1 MRYGHTSKELKII
14 DLALLRAIKYRD
26 QYDKVGR
33 FIPMSAIDKR
43 TKAIVQDIGKY
54 YELHE
59 EHKKIDFQV
68 FRSLFFTSWH
78 KAMKDSDIEYYN
90 KVLTS
95 MEKDVSE
102 EAKKNLINQLI
113 ELEFATQMANDLNLY
128 QTGEDI
134 DILHEVRQKLTRVE
148 TMLERSTQFEYSD
161 FGAIDEESTISHV
174 GYKWPLPVINE
185 HYRNILPGD
194 MYIIAARP
202 GKGKTTFLCQL
213 NAAMAEC
220 MANNKVIVW
229 FNNESR
235 RQRIMSRQIQSALR
249 VTNQEMRLMKEQGA
263 LEDAY
268 VKSMGRL
275 DRVRVYDIHGKNH
288 VYLMEILE
296 SIGIDNV
303 GAVICDMLDNVRF
316 PLQDGAREDQRLE
329 QMYQWYRELGVYYSC
344 PMFATSQISNEGAGL
359 LFPSENMLKD
369 SKTGKQG
376 ACDGIMMIGTSDDP
390 LRAQYRGL
398 SFPKEKHKLEAVEH
412 MRVEVVFD
420 SDRGVYV
427 SG

>member
-1 MRYGHTSKELKII
+1 ML
-14 DLALLRAIKYRD
+14 DLALLRAIKYRE
-26 QYDKVGR
+26 QYEKVGR
-33 FIPMSAIDKR
+33 FIPLSAIDKR
-43 TKAIVQDIGKY
+43 TKAIVQDIKKY

-59 EHKKIDFQV
+59 EHKKIDFAV

-78 KAMKDSDIEYYN
+78 KNMKEADITYYN
-90 KVLTS
+90 TVLTQ

-113 ELEFATQMANDLNLY
+113 ELEFATAVANDINDY
-128 QTGEDI
+128 HTGEDI
-134 DILHEVRQKLTRVE
+134 DILHEIRQKLSRTE
-148 TMLERSTQFEYSD
+148 TMLERSTQFEFSD
-161 FGAIDEESTISHV
+161 FSAIEEDTEAHTN
-174 GYKWPLPVINE
+174 GYDWPLPVINE
-185 HYRNILPGD
+185 HYRKIQAGD

-213 NAAMAEC
+213 NAAMAATMES
-220 MANNKVIVW
+220 NKVIIW

-249 VTNQEMRLMKEQGA
+249 ITNQEMRLMKEQGV

-268 VKSMGRL
+268 IKSMGRL

-303 GAVICDMLDNVRF
+303 GAVICDMLDNVKF
-316 PLQDGAREDQRLE
+316 PIIDGAREDQRLE

-376 ACDGIMMIGTSDDP
+376 ACDGIMMIGTSEDP
-390 LRAQYRGL
+390 LRAQYRGI
-398 SFPKEKHKLEAVEH
+398 SFPKEKHKLEGKEH

>member
-1 MRYGHTSKELKII
+1 M
-14 DLALLRAIKYRD
+14 
-26 QYDKVGR
+26 GR
-33 FIPMSAIDKR
+33 FIPLSAIDKR
-43 TKAIVQDIGKY
+43 TKAIVQDIKKY

-59 EHKKIDFQV
+59 EHKKIDFAV

-78 KAMKDSDIEYYN
+78 KNMKEADVTYYN
-90 KVLTS
+90 TILTQ

-102 EAKKNLINQLI
+102 EVRKNLINQLI
-113 ELEFATQMANDLNLY
+113 ELEFATGIANDINSY
-128 QTGEDI
+128 HTGEDI
-134 DILHEVRQKLTRVE
+134 DILHEIRTKLTRVE
-148 TMLERSTQFEYSD
+148 NMLERSTQFEFSD
-161 FGAIDEESTISHV
+161 FTAIDEDTVAHDK
-174 GYKWPLPVINE
+174 GYEWPLPVINE
-185 HYRNILPGD
+185 HYRNILGGD

-213 NAAMAEC
+213 NAEMAKKMPE
-220 MANNKVIVW
+220 NKVIVW

-249 VTNQEMRLMKEQGA
+249 VTNQEMRLMKEQGV
-263 LEDAY
+263 LEEAY
-268 VKSMGRL
+268 IKVMGKL

-303 GAVICDMLDNVRF
+303 GAVICDMLDNVKF
-316 PLQDGAREDQRLE
+316 PLIDGAREDQRLE
-329 QMYQWYRELGVYYSC
+329 QMYQWYRELGVYYEC

-390 LRAQYRGL
+390 LRAQYRGI
-398 SFPKEKHKLEAVEH
+398 SFPKEKHKLEGKEH
-412 MRVEVVFD
+412 MRVEVLFD
-420 SDRGVYV
+420 SDKGVYL
-427 SG
+427 